1 MTPTY
6 VFTVEH
12 ITADADR
19 RRFDTAERGGADATS
34 SLDKTPRAAVDAIN
48 LHTRLRHGL
57 ADQIGSCVVEC
68 RLSSREL
75 LVVLALISNVYILKA
90 FSSGESVNIVLV
102 GLRLKGSVSEFEYSS
117 VTAKT
122 PGLMALT
129 ASAAAAATTA
139 LAVLII

>member
-1 MTPTY
+1 M
-6 VFTVEH
+6 
-12 ITADADR
+12 
-19 RRFDTAERGGADATS
+19 
-34 SLDKTPRAAVDAIN
+34 
-48 LHTRLRHGL
+48 
-57 ADQIGSCVVEC
+57 
-68 RLSSREL
+68 
-75 LVVLALISNVYILKA
+75 KA